1 MKEFS
6 RFEFGMDDIVRSSLV
21 KNYIIAKT
29 LYEDR
34 QP

>member
-1 MKEFS
+1 
-6 RFEFGMDDIVRSSLV
+6 MDDIVRSSLV

-34 QP
+34 QPWFW